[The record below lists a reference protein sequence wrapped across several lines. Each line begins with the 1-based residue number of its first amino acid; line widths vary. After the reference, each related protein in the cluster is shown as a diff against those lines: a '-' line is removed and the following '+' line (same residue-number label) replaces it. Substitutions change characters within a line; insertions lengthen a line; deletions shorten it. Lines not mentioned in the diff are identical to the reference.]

1 MGCALHEE
9 KVVSWLMTD
18 QEMAK
23 DVNNRVRILP
33 LYCRVVSGLRS
44 WLSFHD
50 KQIRPTTARGNRS
63 SRTNP

>member
-44 WLSFHD
+44 W
-50 KQIRPTTARGNRS
+50 
-63 SRTNP
+63 